1 MKKIGVCLGLV
12 LAFHTVKAQKYI
24 TAAGVRVSKQQIG
37 LTIQQRTFPKTTIEA
52 IGSAG
57 SREYS
62 GTVLIEQHF
71 PIISK
76 GLNYYIGGGGHLGEI
91 KDRGTFYGGDLILGG
106 EMKIPFLPVT
116 ISADLKP
123 AFHTNHDDWFSFGGG
138 FSLRAIL
145 IKEKKKKFKL
155 FGNTS
160 NNDDDDNDG
169 GIFGSKKKEKTK
181 TKSGWFG
188 ADEEE
193 EKEESKFKLFKKKE
207 EPAEKKKLNLF
218 GN

>member
-24 TAAGVRVSKQQIG
+24 TAAGVRISQDQIG
-37 LTIQQRTFPKTTIEA
+37 LTIQQRTFPKTTIEG
-52 IGSAG
+52 IGSVG

-76 GLNYYIGGGGHLGEI
+76 GLNYYLGGGGHIGKI
-91 KDRGTFYGGDLILGG
+91 KDRGTFYGGDLILGA
-106 EMKIPFLPVT
+106 EFKIPFLPVT
-116 ISADLKP
+116 ISGDLKP
-123 AFHTNHDDWFSFGGG
+123 AFHTNHDDWFNLGSG

-155 FGNTS
+155 FGNST
-160 NNDDDDNDG
+160 DDDDDSG
-169 GIFGSKKKEKTK
+169 GIFGSKKKTKSK

-188 ADEEE
+188 SNKEE
-193 EKEESKFKLFKKKE
+193 EKEETKFKLFKKKE
-207 EPAEKKKLNLF
+207 EPEEKKKFNLF